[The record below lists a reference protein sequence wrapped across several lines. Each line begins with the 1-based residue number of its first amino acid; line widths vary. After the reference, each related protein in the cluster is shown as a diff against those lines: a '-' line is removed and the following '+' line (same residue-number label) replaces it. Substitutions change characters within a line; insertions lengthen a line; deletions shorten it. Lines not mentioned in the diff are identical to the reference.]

1 MSSIHGTIFVII
13 GILMGGISLY
23 KEELLIFR
31 YASLVFI
38 AYGVFKLLIKQLTTK
53 STSQPLKTEQF
64 KQESQYSREQRLFN
78 EQQTGFCKRCKSQ
91 ISSFDNFCSYC
102 GSKLR

>member
-1 MSSIHGTIFVII
+1 MSSIKGTIFVII

-38 AYGVFKLLIKQLTTK
+38 AYGVFKLLIKQMNTK
-53 STSQPLKTEQF
+53 TTSQPLKTEQL
-64 KQESQYSREQRLFN
+64 KQESLYSKEQRLFQ
-78 EQQTGFCKRCKSQ
+78 EHETGFCKRCKSQ

-102 GSKLR
+102 GNKLR